1 MIDIAGLFGQP
12 AISLHDAETTGTVE
26 GVQFQRNRISFIDI
40 GSGPPIPADAVRSF
54 EGDALTYDVEDARS
68 SATAG
73 MVAAEAPVDEPIGGP
88 EPGDA
93 EQADA
98 APDLISG
105 ERLPPDSAPKPWSG
119 NPLGSR
125 MLSDMGNELGTLAEM
140 YIDGDGTVIEMVDDR
155 EHRYA
160 GERLVTVGSYAVIVA
175 AADDD
180 ELA

>member
-12 AISLHDAETTGTVE
+12 AISLRDAETTGTVE

-40 GSGPPIPADAVRSF
+40 GNGPPIPADAVRSF
-54 EGDALTYDVEDARS
+54 EGDALTYDVEDERS
-68 SATAG
+68 TATTG
-73 MVAAEAPVDEPIGGP
+73 SVAAEVPADGPIGGL
-88 EPGDA
+88 EGGDA

-98 APDLISG
+98 TPDL
-105 ERLPPDSAPKPWSG
+105 PPESTPKPWSG

-125 MLSDMGNELGTLAEM
+125 MLSDTGDALGTLAEM
-140 YIDGDGTVIEMVDDR
+140 YIDGDGTVVEMVDDR

-160 GERLVTVGSYAVIVA
+160 GDRLVTVGSFAVIVA
-175 AADDD
+175 ANDD